1 MSSNTVTWQQLVE
14 LLQSRERGETD
25 FTLVDIREE
34 YELFHGF
41 IPGAINLPLSTFE
54 PDALSGE
61 VIVYCQAGVR
71 SEHLLH
77 ELTAQGISGVKHY
90 GGGYIDWVAR
100 SAPDG

>member
-14 LLQSRERGETD
+14 LLLSRERGETD

-54 PDALSGE
+54 PDSLSGE

-71 SEHLLH
+71 SEHLLD